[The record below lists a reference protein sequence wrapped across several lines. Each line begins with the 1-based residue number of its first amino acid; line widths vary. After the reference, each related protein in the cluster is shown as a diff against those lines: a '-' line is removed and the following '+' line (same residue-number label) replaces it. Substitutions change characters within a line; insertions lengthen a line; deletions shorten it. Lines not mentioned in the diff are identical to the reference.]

1 MVCPD
6 GRMVWSHVSGGLIQ
20 WWNILHLNLLSVY
33 VCFLWIVWE
42 PNLLLWDFFSL
53 QTPWVWN
60 PKVNIPPLDGLIR
73 AFLWNGIT
81 GAAERGTGFW
91 VSRLSIQNLSDSYSG
106 YTVCVFIV
114 NSFYYFIV
122 LKFLFTLGNTLGK
135 NYSDSYSV
143 RQCYIQT
150 IERKSELWREMDNKT
165 CFYKLSIW
173 REIWLDETK

>member
-6 GRMVWSHVSGGLIQ
+6 GRMVWSHVSGGFNPVVKYSTFKSL
-20 WWNILHLNLLSVY
+20 
-33 VCFLWIVWE
+33 VCVCM
-42 PNLLLWDFFSL
+42 FFMDCVGAKSAPLGLFSPSNSL
-53 QTPWVWN
+53 GMKSKGKYPATGWVD
-60 PKVNIPPLDGLIR
+60 PG
-73 AFLWNGIT
+73 FLWNGIT

-91 VSRLSIQNLSDSYSG
+91 VSRLSTQNLSDSYSG

-143 RQCYIQT
+143 RQCYMPNY
-150 IERKSELWREMDNKT
+150 RKKIRAVTRDG
-165 CFYKLSIW
+165 
-173 REIWLDETK
+173 